1 MMESNPRRYCLI
13 GYRACGKTTV
23 ARLLSRALGLEMFD
37 TDEVIAAEEGRTI
50 AEIFADSGEE
60 YFRRKETEVLIRLL
74 RRPGGCVLATGGG
87 IPAREENR
95 RAIRASG
102 ALSVLLTA
110 QPRTI
115 LRRMTADARNDQTR
129 PALTALPP
137 EEEIRAM
144 LDRRRGYYKELA
156 DLTLATDDK
165 TPEEL
170 VHEILE
176 ARIP

>member
-1 MMESNPRRYCLI
+1 
-13 GYRACGKTTV
+13 
-23 ARLLSRALGLEMFD
+23 LSRELGLEMFD
-37 TDEVIAAEEGRTI
+37 TDEVIASEEGRTI

-74 RRPGGCVLATGGG
+74 RRSGGCVLATGGG

-95 RAIRASG
+95 LAIRASG
-102 ALSVLLTA
+102 ALTVLLSA
-110 QPRTI
+110 EPETI
-115 LRRMTADARNDQTR
+115 LRRMAADARNDQTR
-129 PALTALPP
+129 PALTTLPP

-144 LDRRRGYYKELA
+144 LDRRRRYYEELA

-170 VHEILE
+170 VRAILE
-176 ARIP
+176 VG